1 VKDVG
6 THIHLQRITR
16 IKDTLQSHLSTA
28 LATALKEMKTNPSD
42 PTVKAALVQC
52 LRTYA
57 LLDQTTSAEQV
68 IRKEM
73 ITPALS
79 NVGIRD
85 TMRGIIL
92 HSNYENHF
100 NSRITISFIVDHHS
114 TGIEFSKSRRVWPV
128 KWKPSCSHVQ

>member
-1 VKDVG
+1 MQHEGCLLKDVG

-79 NVGIRD
+79 NVSMRD
-85 TMRGIIL
+85 TMQDIYSIQIMRTTSIHAL
-92 HSNYENHF
+92 RFLLS
-100 NSRITISFIVDHHS
+100 
-114 TGIEFSKSRRVWPV
+114 
-128 KWKPSCSHVQ
+128 